1 MADTCV
7 TIDHAV
13 MFSSAPQPSTN
24 STEENTM
31 RAQHFATAD
40 EIDYI
45 INGRN
50 HGDTRRNAKARRAT
64 KRASARRDR
73 RQFRY
78 DHEND

>member
-1 MADTCV
+1 
-7 TIDHAV
+7 
-13 MFSSAPQPSTN
+13 
-24 STEENTM
+24 M

>member
-1 MADTCV
+1 
-7 TIDHAV
+7 
-13 MFSSAPQPSTN
+13 
-24 STEENTM
+24 M

-45 INGRN
+45 INGRQ
-50 HGDTRRNAKARRAT
+50 DDSRRNAKARRAT

-73 RQFRY
+73 RQYRY